1 MKLPGKIILST
12 LMLFVTFTFT
22 KAQGLDKEKV
32 RWYDFYWSGDDTG
45 SKDAM
50 MLRSKIDSIDFNFR
64 WQFDTGSPRT
74 FFYGN
79 VWNSFCAAFPSLAK
93 SFFVVDSLRSDG
105 FLNLKNGGLRISG
118 NKLPK
123 NIIGLLPNYGDTIPT
138 DIILSNLGASTTVGT
153 MGIDLF
159 RNGVLIIDFK
169 SNRIGYADKLSRTF
183 YSADKNTI
191 DFSLYQNRIIL
202 PVKIDT
208 TTFYFF
214 YDSGASLFPLKT
226 TSAFPNLTQ
235 WINYTDTLYNI
246 TTWGKSFDVPGGT
259 IKKKVQIGSLA
270 LTDPKIYAHPDPDK
284 YHTQIFTE
292 ADTEGLLGNAYFDG
306 RIIVIDFT
314 RMKFSI
320 L

>member
-1 MKLPGKIILST
+1 MAVL
-12 LMLFVTFTFT
+12 LFVTYDVT

-32 RWYDFYWSGDDTG
+32 TWYDFNWSVDESGA
-45 SKDAM
+45 KDAM
-50 MLRSKIDSIDFNFR
+50 MLRSRIDSIDFNFR

-79 VWNSFCAAFPSLAK
+79 IWYSFCAAFPSLK
-93 SFFVVDSLRSDG
+93 KLFFVVDTLRADG
-105 FLNLKNGGLRISG
+105 YLNLKNGGIRISG
-118 NKLPK
+118 NNLPK
-123 NIIGLLPNYGDTIPT
+123 NIIGLMPGYGDTIPR

-159 RNGVLIIDFK
+159 RQGVLILDFTK
-169 SNRIGYADKLSRTF
+169 NKIGYASKLSRSF
-183 YSADKNTI
+183 YSGEINTI

-208 TTFYFF
+208 SIHYFF

-226 TSAFPNLTQ
+226 TAAYPKLTQ

-246 TTWGKSFDVPGGT
+246 TTWGKSYDVPGGS
-259 IKKKVQIGSLA
+259 IKKKVSIGSLT
-270 LTDPKIYAHPDPDK
+270 LDNPKIYAHPDPDR
-284 YHTQIFTE
+284 YHSQIFAE
-292 ADTEGLLGNAYFDG
+292 ADTEGLIGNAYFDG
-306 RIIVIDFT
+306 HIIVIDFT